1 MPNIQ
6 LNKDVF
12 NKNSYTKVIDTK
24 FKELGVK
31 TIQEQ
36 ISDQP
41 SVKEFFNMYNQ
52 LFFQINEV
60 GPESHEYLVKTSG
73 EYINFNA
80 ENDIVVLLQAEI
92 ATLRE
97 QLLDS
102 QREVA
107 SFAVSIPNAPNI
119 TLPEIPEEPEPITIP
134 PVEIEN
140 TPQPQPEPPPPT
152 TSPTQR
158 VRDDFSKY
166 PRSSKNKRAKRLN
179 LSKDFIKKIKK
190 QYNL

>member
-31 TIQEQ
+31 TVQEQ
-36 ISDQP
+36 IEEQP
-41 SVKEFFNMYNQ
+41 SVQEFFNMYNQ

-107 SFAVSIPNAPNI
+107 NFAASIPDAPTI
-119 TLPEIPEEPEPITIP
+119 PIPEPQEEPEPITIP
-134 PVEIEN
+134 EAAVEN
-140 TPQPQPEPPPPT
+140 TPQPQPTPPPPT
-152 TSPTQR
+152 KSPTQR
-158 VRDDFSKY
+158 VIDDFKAY
-166 PRSSKNKRAKRLN
+166 PKSNKSKRAKRLN
-179 LSKDFIKKIKK
+179 LSKSFIKKIKK